1 MKDNIVFEKCYGTV
15 PKKLASFRGKALSFL
30 GTVPWVL
37 FYLEVGFCVIV
48 TSMQFF

>member
-1 MKDNIVFEKCYGTV
+1 MKGNNFFETCYGTV
-15 PKKLASFRGKALSFL
+15 HKKLACFRGKVVSFL
-30 GTVPWVL
+30 GTIPWVL